1 MQHILIVLKLSTF
14 QRKLKN
20 SLETKASQIFI
31 EYELYNLYDY
41 SVMHGYFHIGV
52 IDIMLNNKMFRDG
65 TNLFSPNSF
74 KKNDK
79 IILRHFQ

>member
-1 MQHILIVLKLSTF
+1 
-14 QRKLKN
+14 
-20 SLETKASQIFI
+20 
-31 EYELYNLYDY
+31 
-41 SVMHGYFHIGV
+41 MHGYFHIGV